1 MANGITQ
8 FTNQTFRSLAGGIL
22 AGQLRQKI
30 GRESTNL
37 KENFGIGRS
46 SNPFSRAQHVR
57 TQYSGTHLTF
67 PFDVEFAPQGHYVLF
82 DIKAYEPAKIDAA
95 RKALKTAE
103 SALEN
108 VFTELRNT
116 QGPAGTLLGT
126 STGTGRHGIDKAKLI
141 LAGQQKIDGLRG
153 EIGKLEAI
161 GGRAAQRS
169 SLRVRSLQT
178 KHTKKRIAL
187 YMPPSISTSYK
198 VSYADAEIGIMAETG
213 LAAFQAFMGASGDLT
228 SKLEAGMK
236 AGKGGLRDW
245 AKSTSLKAL
254 DTFAT
259 GARAL
264 HQIHTGEVITPRM
277 ELMFESVGRRAFT
290 YTFIF
295 IPKSERE
302 AQEVEKIVYAFKE
315 AMHPEVEDQATSFR
329 SMKIPDTFD
338 IKYMAGGGR
347 NAFLNKI
354 SSCFLSSMDVQYGAD
369 RFTAYPPAKSRSGE
383 FGSPPQKTQL
393 TLNFSELDILTK
405 KDIQDGF

>member
-1 MANGITQ
+1 MAIT
-8 FTNQTFRSLAGGIL
+8 TFLD
-22 AGQLRQKI
+22 I
-30 GRESTNL
+30 GVARASGL
-37 KENFGIGRS
+37 LGRYRGPKSHALGAGRS
-46 SNPFSRAQHVR
+46 AV
-57 TQYSGTHLTF
+57 SGTTSSKHAPLTRSSSYSSKRLQF
-67 PFDVEFAPQGHYVLF
+67 PFNVESDPHQGHYIVF
-82 DIKAYEPAKIDAA
+82 DIKKYKPAKLEGL
-95 RKALKTAE
+95 RTKQRTLEKALDGLKKELAIPPLLAE
-103 SALEN
+103 GIGGVQKELKDRIADTDNQLLEN
-108 VFTELRNT
+108 TNKLFAAEVAGEGIGS
-116 QGPAGTLLGT
+116 QGR
-126 STGTGRHGIDKAKLI
+126 GRGAKANS
-141 LAGQQKIDGLRG
+141 
-153 EIGKLEAI
+153 AI
-161 GGRAAQRS
+161 
-169 SLRVRSLQT
+169 SLKSNQT
-178 KHTKKRIAL
+178 KSSKASIAL
-187 YMPPSISTSYK
+187 YMPPSVTSSYK
-198 VSYADAEIGIMAETG
+198 VNYGNPEIALHTELG
-213 LAAFQAFMGASGDLT
+213 LNAFEAFMADQGDFWSGLQAGAR
-228 SKLEAGMK
+228 EA
-236 AGKGGLRDW
+236 KGGLKEW
-245 AKSTSLKAL
+245 GTKASLASIDKLLPGARVISQM
-254 DTFAT
+254 AT
-259 GARAL
+259 G
-264 HQIHTGEVITPRM
+264 QVITPRM